1 MTHWQD
7 RLREAD
13 EALARELSPDE
24 TQRLRR
30 TVVAAAATAA
40 RSRRWSLPFVL
51 TAGSLATASVALVLA
66 TVVASPGPTA
76 PSDNELATSGEAALE
91 SPSPASGRQQLQ
103 FATPGG
109 TRIIWVFDAEFEV
122 KGTLP

>member
-13 EALARELSPDE
+13 EALTRELSPDE

-30 TVVAAAATAA
+30 TIVAAAATTAG
-40 RSRRWSLPFVL
+40 SRRWSLPFAL
-51 TAGSLATASVALVLA
+51 TAGSLATASIALVLA
-66 TVVASPGPTA
+66 TVIASPA
-76 PSDNELATSGEAALE
+76 PAGSSDNDLVTSGEAALE
-91 SPSPASGRQQLQ
+91 PPSPEGERRQLQ

-109 TRIIWVFDAEFEV
+109 TRIIWVFDSEFDV